1 MSANDIEQNCVE
13 GNLYKLWVDNGIVYC
28 KYYEGLI
35 IDLDIA
41 KHMIES
47 RLTLSKGK
55 KMLGLV
61 DARES
66 FYLLQSAKKFMAS
79 KYAYS
84 GLIAGGV
91 LLNNPVTRI
100 LVNSFLN
107 LPKTTPVPI
116 RVFTKEETAKQ
127 WLYSFK

>member
-1 MSANDIEQNCVE
+1 MNVADKEQNCVE
-13 GNLYKLWVDNGIVYC
+13 GNLYKIWIENDIAYC
-28 KYYEGLI
+28 KYYKGLV

-55 KMLGLV
+55 KMLGFV

-84 GLIAGGV
+84 GIIAGCV
-91 LLNNPVTRI
+91 LINNPINRI
-100 LVNSFLN
+100 LVNSFLS

-116 RVFTKEETAKQ
+116 RVFTKEEAAKK